1 MLLVPGARDV
11 GGGAYRSVC
20 CCDVESAGG
29 GDMIDERQVLVTLLD
44 TESGERVTFPY
55 EYGFHEYMWTEG
67 NYGCDCN
74 RHMFFW
80 EAKGTGLEDIP
91 CNTGPN
97 RYKLTSVVDA
107 ETKEVLFEGE
117 Q

>member
-1 MLLVPGARDV
+1 MLLVPGARD
-11 GGGAYRSVC
+11 GGRGAHRRVC
-20 CCDVESAGG
+20 CCDVESVGG
-29 GDMIDERQVLVTLLD
+29 GDVIEERLVLVTLLD

-55 EYGFHEYMWTEG
+55 GYGFHE
-67 NYGCDCN
+67 CN